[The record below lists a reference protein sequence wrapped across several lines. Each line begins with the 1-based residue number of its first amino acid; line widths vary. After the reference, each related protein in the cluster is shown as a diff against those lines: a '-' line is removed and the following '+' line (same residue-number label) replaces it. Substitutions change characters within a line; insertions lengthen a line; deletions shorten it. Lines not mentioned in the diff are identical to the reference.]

1 MMRNDKWIPV
11 LVIFVVIGLIIR
23 SLFVVALPVSI
34 LIILGL
40 SKWWQRHAFDDVIYR
55 RRFHY
60 IRAFPDERFPLKLE
74 IENKKLLPLSWLRI
88 QDPWPEMIAPEGDDT
103 LSPSHIQGEG
113 FLTHAF
119 SLRWFQ
125 RTQRDYMIHFR
136 KRGVYRVGPAQMS
149 SGDFFGIYEKN
160 QEIGSREFITV
171 FPDIVPLERIGLP
184 PEDPFGDQKSRRKLF
199 EDLNRP
205 IGVREY
211 RLEDGFRRVHW
222 PATAKTGDLQVKVF
236 QPTSARVMMMCI
248 NVSTYERHWEG
259 VNPVYLEHL
268 LSVAATLAKEGLEA
282 GYQVGV
288 ISNGCLANSDQPF
301 RISPGR
307 SPQQMAHLLQSLAG
321 VTPVVMGRFDRF
333 LVRELPR
340 VPYGATLVVI
350 TAVIYSGLRETL
362 LRIKKHERRIIL
374 ISIADDKPQIIEGI
388 TIAHFPAADP
398 SNTQSNTQ

>member
-1 MMRNDKWIPV
+1 MHNDKWIPV
-11 LVIFVVIGLIIR
+11 LVLFVIIGLLIR
-23 SLFVVALPVSI
+23 SIFVVALPVTI
-34 LIILGL
+34 IILLVL
-40 SKWWQRHAFDDVIYR
+40 SKWWQRHALDDVIYR

-74 IENKKLLPLSWLRI
+74 IENKKFLPLSWLRI
-88 QDPWPEMIAPEGDDT
+88 QDPWPEIIAPEGEDT
-103 LSPSHIQGEG
+103 LSPSHVQGEG
-113 FLTHAF
+113 FLSHTF

-125 RTQRDYMIHFR
+125 RTRRAYMIHFR
-136 KRGVYRVGPAQMS
+136 KRGVYRVGPANMS
-149 SGDFFGIYEKN
+149 SGDFFGIYETNK
-160 QEIGSREFITV
+160 EVGLRESLTV
-171 FPDIVPLERIGLP
+171 FPALVPLEKIGLP

-222 PATAKTGDLQVKVF
+222 PATARTGDLQVKIF
-236 QPTSARVMMMCI
+236 QPTSARVMMLCI

-268 LSVAATLAKEGLEA
+268 LSVAGTLAKEGLEA
-282 GYQVGV
+282 EYRVGV

-301 RISPGR
+301 RIPPGR
-307 SPQQMAHLLQSLAG
+307 SPQQMAHLLQALAG
-321 VTPVVMGRFDRF
+321 VTPVVMGSFDRF

-350 TAVIYSGLRETL
+350 TAVIYPALRETL
-362 LRIKKHERRIIL
+362 LRVKKHERRIIL
-374 ISIADDKPQIIEGI
+374 ISIADEKPQIIEGI
-388 TIAHFPAADP
+388 EIVHFPAAVP
-398 SNTQSNTQ
+398 SHTQSNIE

>member
-1 MMRNDKWIPV
+1 MQNDKWIVV
-11 LVIFVVIGLIIR
+11 LVIFVVIGLFIR
-23 SLFVVALPVSI
+23 SMIIVVLPVTVMVI
-34 LIILGL
+34 YVL
-40 SKWWQRHAFDDVIYR
+40 SKWWQRHALDNVIYR

-60 IRAFPDERFPLKLE
+60 IRAFPNERFPLKLE
-74 IENKKLLPLSWLRI
+74 IENNKLLPISWLRI
-88 QDPWPEMIAPEGDDT
+88 QDPWPEIIAPEGDDI
-103 LSPSHIQGEG
+103 LSPSHVQGEG

-125 RTQRDYMIHFR
+125 KTHRNYMIHFR
-136 KRGVYRVGPAQMS
+136 NRGVYRVGPAHMS
-149 SGDFFGIYEKN
+149 TGDFFGIYEMSK
-160 QEIGSREFITV
+160 EMGARESITV
-171 FPDIVPLERIGLP
+171 FPDIVPLEKLGLP

-236 QPTSARVMMMCI
+236 QPTSARVMMLCI
-248 NVSTYERHWEG
+248 NVSTYERHWQG

-282 GYQVGV
+282 EYRVGV

-301 RISPGR
+301 RIPPGR
-307 SPQQMAHLLQSLAG
+307 SPQQMAHLLQALAG
-321 VTPVVMGRFDRF
+321 VTPVVMGSFDRF

-350 TAVIYSGLRETL
+350 TAVIYPALRETL

-374 ISIADDKPQIIEGI
+374 ISIADESPGIIEGI
-388 TIAHFPAADP
+388 MVSHFPAADL
-398 SNTQSNTQ
+398 SIDQSNIQ

>member
-1 MMRNDKWIPV
+1 MRNDKWIFV
-11 LVIFVVIGLIIR
+11 LVIFVIIGLFIR
-23 SLFVVALPVSI
+23 SIFVVALPVTI

-40 SKWWQRHAFDDVIYR
+40 SKWWQRHAFDAVIYH

-60 IRAFPDERFPLKLE
+60 IRAFPDERFPLKIE
-74 IENKKLLPLSWLRI
+74 IENKKILPLSWLRI
-88 QDPWPEMIAPEGDDT
+88 QDPWPEIIAPEGEDT

-149 SGDFFGIYEKN
+149 SGDFFGIYETY
-160 QEIGSREFITV
+160 QEMGSRESITV

-268 LSVAATLAKEGLEA
+268 LSVAATLAKEGLET
-282 GYQVGV
+282 GYRVGV

-301 RISPGR
+301 RIPPGR
-307 SPQQMAHLLQSLAG
+307 SPQQMAHLLQALAG

-333 LVRELPR
+333 LVTEIPR

-350 TAVIYSGLRETL
+350 TAVIYPALRETL

-374 ISIADDKPQIIEGI
+374 ISIADEQPQIIEGI
-388 TIAHFPAADP
+388 TIAHYPAVDP
-398 SNTQSNTQ
+398 SYTQTNIQ